1 MKFCCGKLQEAT
13 VYPVVVH
20 GVGSSFGSV
29 GLLKVLQLLQQLV
42 AETLLK
48 HWEAINSFCFDRRLK
63 ASNQQALHLTLLCN
77 DAFYKTFKISC
88 MSWTKYLDMR
98 QKR

>member
-1 MKFCCGKLQEAT
+1 MKLQEAT

-63 ASNQQALHLTLLCN
+63 ALNQQALHLTLLYN
-77 DAFYKTFKISC
+77 DTFYKTFKMLAEYETEKMKHI
-88 MSWTKYLDMR
+88 
-98 QKR
+98 